1 MTNTQ
6 EPQRLQ
12 QQIETLQQQLAH
24 LGPMRPGCLSRQY
37 KKPQLK
43 QGAYYQLSYTHR
55 MLHHNEYVPPDWVPQ
70 IERELAEYRRF
81 RHLTQEWIALSIQLS
96 RLKMK
101 LGKETP
107 AATRKSV

>member
-6 EPQRLQ
+6 EQQRIQ
-12 QQIETLQQQLAH
+12 KRIETLQQQLAQ

-37 KKPQLK
+37 KKPKVQ

-55 MLHHNEYVPPDWVPQ
+55 MRHHNEYISPDFVPQ
-70 IERELAEYRRF
+70 IERELTEYRRF
-81 RHLTQEWIALSIQLS
+81 RALTQEWIQWSIQLS

-101 LGKETP
+101 RGKETP
-107 AATRKSV
+107 AATRPSA

>member
-1 MTNTQ
+1 MTNLQ
-6 EPQRLQ
+6 EQQRIQ
-12 QQIETLQQQLAH
+12 KQIAALQQQLVR
-24 LGPMRPGCLSRQY
+24 LGPLRPGCLARRY

-43 QGAYYQLSYTHR
+43 QGPYYQLSYTHR
-55 MLHHNEYVPPDWVPQ
+55 MRHHNEYVPPDWVPQ

-101 LGKETP
+101 AGKPTP
-107 AATRKSV
+107 ATTQPSV